1 MGDVIVEI
9 EISRTS
15 GLVVEVEVFI
25 IHLGDSLLNLP
36 SVIVLGKLLSYN
48 YAAWLYYVFMYV
60 VDGFWGIMYIYRRC
74 SCLEEQP
81 SADPVLESWGS
92 EKTIGA

>member
-15 GLVVEVEVFI
+15 GLVVEVEVFVV
-25 IHLGDSLLNLP
+25 HLGDSLLNLP

-60 VDGFWGIMYIYRRC
+60 VDGFLGHNVYI
-74 SCLEEQP
+74 
-81 SADPVLESWGS
+81 
-92 EKTIGA
+92 